1 MTDEC
6 TPPSNQTITPAEDP
20 KATWCCAGGTCGGDD
35 DTAPEPNFKPLIE
48 FDDFLKVDL
57 RVGTIVEASLHPN
70 ADKLLVLQVDL
81 GCETRQILAGIKAWY
96 APEDLVGKQV
106 TVCCNLKPRT
116 MRGLE
121 SAGMIIAGCGDD
133 REDVVVLCPDRPMPT
148 GASCS

>member
-6 TPPSNQTITPAEDP
+6 TPPTDDP
-20 KATWCCAGGTCGGDD
+20 KPTCCCVGGNCGGDD
-35 DTAPEPNFKPLIE
+35 EAAPESNFKPLIE
-48 FDDFLKVDL
+48 FDDFLKIDL
-57 RVGTIVEASLHPN
+57 RVGTIVEASIHPN

-121 SAGMIIAGCGDD
+121 SAGMIIAASGDD
-133 REDVVVLCPDRPMPT
+133 RKDVVVLCPDRPMPT

>member
-1 MTDEC
+1 MTDE
-6 TPPSNQTITPAEDP
+6 QTTPAAEQPAPADEP
-20 KATWCCAGGTCGGDD
+20 KPTCCCVGGSCGGDE
-35 DTAPEPNFKPLIE
+35 DTAPEPDFKPFIE

-57 RVGTIVEASLHPN
+57 RVGTIVEAALHPN

-106 TVCCNLKPRT
+106 TVCCNLKPRK

-121 SAGMIIAGCGDD
+121 SAGMIVAASGND
-133 REDVVVLCPDRPMPT
+133 REDVVVLCPDRPMPA